1 MGGMGGISGRIHSW
15 DSFGTLDGP
24 GIRFVVFLQGCPL
37 RCRFCHNPD
46 TWHPNGGRSITT
58 AELEKQIES
67 CRNFLRNGGV
77 TLSGGEP
84 LMQPEFSTDLLRRC
98 RKAGFHTALD
108 TAGSLPPDMSRETI
122 DAADLLLLDLKA
134 LDPEL
139 CRELTGQ
146 DNQNEL
152 ATLEYCERTGKE
164 VWIRHVLL
172 PDITLRMDRLTALA
186 AYLKPFRC
194 VRRVEL
200 LPFHKMGEFK
210 WRELGLEP
218 PFAGLRVPTPG
229 ERAAAEALFADWN
242 GGENRPSGPRT

>member
-1 MGGMGGISGRIHSW
+1 
-15 DSFGTLDGP
+15 
-24 GIRFVVFLQGCPL
+24 
-37 RCRFCHNPD
+37 
-46 TWHPNGGRSITT
+46 
-58 AELEKQIES
+58 
-67 CRNFLRNGGV
+67 
-77 TLSGGEP
+77 
-84 LMQPEFSTDLLRRC
+84 MQPEFSTDLLRRC

-139 CRELTGQ
+139 CANSPVRTTKTNLPRS
-146 DNQNEL
+146 N
-152 ATLEYCERTGKE
+152 YCERTGKE

-172 PDITLRMDRLTALA
+172 PDITLRMDRLAALA

-210 WRELGLEP
+210 WRRTRTRTAVCRSSGSP
-218 PFAGLRVPTPG
+218 PPG

-242 GGENRPSGPRT
+242 GR